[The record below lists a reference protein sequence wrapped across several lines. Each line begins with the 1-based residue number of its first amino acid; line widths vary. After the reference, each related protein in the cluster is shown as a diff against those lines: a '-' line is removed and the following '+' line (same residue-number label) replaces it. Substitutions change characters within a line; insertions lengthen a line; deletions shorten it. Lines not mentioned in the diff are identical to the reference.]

1 MIIDLNL
8 PVSIV
13 DKPSFRK
20 SYRTASG
27 GKLQKKSARSKIIQ
41 KGNCWV
47 FNDSSYTAKFGEPS
61 TTVDI

>member
-8 PVSIV
+8 PVNIV

-27 GKLQKKSARSKIIQ
+27 GKLQKMTARSKIIQ

-47 FNDSSYTAKFGEPS
+47 FNYSSYTAKFGEPS